1 MKKIFVLSCIVFSL
15 LLGVYWLTGSFEYE
29 VPSVSAEVSSGASNE
44 VSREV
49 PLTRTLAGEGTPLA
63 AELHRPER
71 SVQEDVD
78 TLRQIVAQYFEALQR
93 RTGPPIG
100 NDTDLARVLQGRNP
114 LRLVVVPASHPMFA
128 ADGRMIDRFGT
139 PYHIHARSSTAIDI
153 RSAGPDRKLFTAD
166 DAVSRGWLGPP

>member
-15 LLGVYWLTGSFEYE
+15 LLGVYWYAGSFDYE
-29 VPSVSAEVSSGASNE
+29 PPLVSAAVSSEASNE
-44 VSREV
+44 VSRQGAL
-49 PLTRTLAGEGTPLA
+49 PLPVAGEGTPLA
-63 AELHRPER
+63 AELHRSER

-93 RTGPPIG
+93 RAGPPIG
-100 NDTDLARVLQGRNP
+100 NDTDLARVLQGKNP
-114 LRLVVVPASHPMFA
+114 LRLVVVPSSHPMFT

-166 DAVSRGWLGPP
+166 DAVSQGSPPQ